1 MLSQEAIARTVAASW
16 KTNQYD
22 LPEDFK
28 SSLEERYRGETSELG
43 RAHLK
48 ANLDAVAAASARSMP
63 FCADTGLLTYYV
75 ALGTGVIHRMEGGYR
90 ALEETL
96 RKVSAEVTSE
106 IPLRPNAVHPLTRHN
121 PNTNRGP
128 GCPDIKVR
136 VVPDADF
143 LEITNVAVGGG
154 PELVGS
160 RFTVLPP
167 TAGEKGVRKFVVE
180 STIHLVRL
188 GATCSPN
195 LVGVGLGG
203 AFETCARMAKEAAIL
218 RPVGDRNPDP
228 ELARLE
234 DRIMDDVS
242 RLRLG
247 PMGMG
252 GTTSAFD
259 VHVEMAFCHM
269 ATLPVAVYLQCAAMR
284 RTTVRMYDDGRV
296 ESRPSSIWMERD
308 A

>member
-1 MLSQEAIARTVAASW
+1 MLSQQAIAETVTALW

-28 SSLEERYRGETSELG
+28 SFLQEQHDKETSELG
-43 RAHLK
+43 KAHLK
-48 ANLDAVAAASARSMP
+48 ANLDAVASASARSIP

-75 ALGTGVIHRMEGGYR
+75 GLGTAMIAEIEGGYQ
-90 ALEETL
+90 ALERTL
-96 RKVSAEVTSE
+96 REVSAEVTSD

-121 PNTNRGP
+121 PNTNQGP

-136 VVPDADF
+136 VVPDADY

-160 RFTVLPP
+160 KFTVLPP

-180 STIHLVRL
+180 STINLVRL

-203 AFETCARMAKEAAIL
+203 TFETCTRMAKEAAIL

-234 DRIMDDVS
+234 NQLMDDIL
-242 RLRLG
+242 RLKLG

-252 GTTSAFD
+252 GSTSAFD
-259 VHVEMAFCHM
+259 VHLEMAFCHM

-284 RTTVRMYDDGRV
+284 RTTVRIYADGRV
-296 ESRPSSIWMERD
+296 ESLPLSSWMEGRS
-308 A
+308 

>member
-1 MLSQEAIARTVAASW
+1 MLSQEAIARTVAALW
-16 KTNQYD
+16 KANQYD
-22 LPEDFK
+22 LPADFK
-28 SSLEERYRGETSELG
+28 SSLKERHDRETSELG
-43 RAHLK
+43 KAHLK
-48 ANLDAVAAASARSMP
+48 ANLDAVASASARNMP

-75 ALGTGVIHRMEGGYR
+75 ALGTEVIHRMEGGYR

-106 IPLRPNAVHPLTRHN
+106 IPLRPNAVHPLTRYN
-121 PNTNRGP
+121 PDTNRGP

-136 VVPDADF
+136 VVPDADY

-203 AFETCARMAKEAAIL
+203 AFENCARMAKEAAIL

-234 DRIMDDVS
+234 DRLMDDVS

-252 GTTSAFD
+252 GATSAFD
-259 VHVEMAFCHM
+259 VHVEMAYCHM

-284 RTTVRMYDDGRV
+284 RTTVRMYADGRV
-296 ESRPSSIWMERD
+296 ESRPLSSWMDRES
-308 A
+308 

>member
-1 MLSQEAIARTVAASW
+1 MLSQEAIARTVAALW

-22 LPEDFK
+22 LPADFK
-28 SSLEERYRGETSELG
+28 SSLKERYERETSELG
-43 RAHLK
+43 KAHLK
-48 ANLDAVAAASARSMP
+48 ANLDAVAGASARSMP

-75 ALGTGVIHRMEGGYR
+75 VLGTGIIHRMEGGYH

-96 RKVSAEVTSE
+96 RKVSAEATSE

-136 VVPDADF
+136 VAPDADF
-143 LEITNVAVGGG
+143 LEVTNVAVGGG

-203 AFETCARMAKEAAIL
+203 AFENCARMAKEAAIL

-234 DRIMDDVS
+234 DRLMDDVS

-252 GTTSAFD
+252 GATSAFD

-284 RTTVRMYDDGRV
+284 RTTVRMYADGRV
-296 ESRPSSIWMERD
+296 ESRPLSSWMERE

>member
-1 MLSQEAIARTVAASW
+1 MLSQEAIARTVAALW

-22 LPEDFK
+22 LPADFK
-28 SSLEERYRGETSELG
+28 SSLKERYERETSELG
-43 RAHLK
+43 KAHLK
-48 ANLDAVAAASARSMP
+48 ANLDAVAGASARNMP

-75 ALGTGVIHRMEGGYR
+75 VLGAGIIHRMEGGYR

-121 PNTNRGP
+121 PNTNLGP

-136 VVPDADF
+136 VAPDADF
-143 LEITNVAVGGG
+143 LEVTNVAVGGG

-203 AFETCARMAKEAAIL
+203 AFENCARMAKEAAIL

-234 DRIMDDVS
+234 DRLMDDVS

-252 GTTSAFD
+252 GATSAFD

-284 RTTVRMYDDGRV
+284 RTTVRMYADGRV
-296 ESRPSSIWMERD
+296 ESRPLSSWMDREE
-308 A
+308 